1 MPTVGQVLVR
11 ALPAAIALV
20 AGFPLLAWWWSFND
34 DSPIWALLAV
44 LGGGYLLG
52 WGILQIT
59 QAPHPRLGKKAE
71 RESLQRTIASTAE
84 NGIPP
89 ADPSQRS
96 AAGARACE
104 IVEWSLLGTAA
115 VAGFILTA
123 FITGDPTWSVPAGV
137 AAINALLDVRKIR
150 RSWRYLKAMHTA
162 LRAI

>member
-1 MPTVGQVLVR
+1 M
-11 ALPAAIALV
+11 
-20 AGFPLLAWWWSFND
+20 
-34 DSPIWALLAV
+34 
-44 LGGGYLLG
+44 
-52 WGILQIT
+52 
-59 QAPHPRLGKKAE
+59 
-71 RESLQRTIASTAE
+71 
-84 NGIPP
+84 PP

-96 AAGARACE
+96 AAGALACE